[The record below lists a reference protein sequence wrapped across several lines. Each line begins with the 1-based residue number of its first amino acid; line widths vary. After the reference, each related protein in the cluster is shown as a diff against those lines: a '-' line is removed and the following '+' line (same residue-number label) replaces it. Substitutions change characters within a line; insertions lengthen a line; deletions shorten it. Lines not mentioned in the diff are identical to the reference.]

1 MLCSNLNVK
10 TIDDMAWCGE
20 VGGNPVDAGLHPTA
34 SHGGISAEEN
44 EHPRRNTTKGGEI
57 VERPK

>member
-1 MLCSNLNVK
+1 
-10 TIDDMAWCGE
+10 MAWCGE
-20 VGGNPVDAGLHPTA
+20 VGGDPVDAGLHPTA